1 MQEPFTKYKHGQE
14 SEGGYLNMLHYTDW
28 AIGEFM
34 AKMSKQQYFNETVFI
49 ITADH
54 ALAHFQADDPYGKFR
69 IPLILYSSKH
79 IPKGN
84 SERFASQI
92 DIIPS
97 MIDILNLEGKFS
109 NIGKSIFAPSN
120 NFAITKE
127 GSLLNIFTK
136 EGFLQHSLQ
145 KVLKFIPSQST
156 EDENLKNEL
165 VEKIQAFDQLT
176 YQLLTENR
184 WAHPYK

>member
-1 MQEPFTKYKHGQE
+1 MGDCNT
-14 SEGGYLNMLHYTDW
+14 
-28 AIGEFM
+28 
-34 AKMSKQQYFNETVFI
+34 KMSKQQYFNDTVFI

-69 IPLILYSSKH
+69 IPLILYNPKH

-97 MIDILNLEGKFS
+97 MIDILNLEGNFS
-109 NIGKSIFAPSN
+109 SIGTSIFAPSN

-127 GSLLNIFTK
+127 GSLLNIFAK

-145 KVLKFIPSQST
+145 QVLKFIPSQNN

-176 YQLLTENR
+176 YQLITENR
-184 WAHPYK
+184 WAHPNK

>member
-1 MQEPFTKYKHGQE
+1 
-14 SEGGYLNMLHYTDW
+14 
-28 AIGEFM
+28 
-34 AKMSKQQYFNETVFI
+34 
-49 ITADH
+49 
-54 ALAHFQADDPYGKFR
+54 
-69 IPLILYSSKH
+69 
-79 IPKGN
+79 
-84 SERFASQI
+84 
-92 DIIPS
+92 

>member
-1 MQEPFTKYKHGQE
+1 MHGQE

-34 AKMSKQQYFNETVFI
+34 TKMSKQEYFNDTVFI

-54 ALAHFQADDPYGKFR
+54 ALAHFQIDDPYGKFK
-69 IPLILYSSKH
+69 IPLILYSPKH
-79 IPKGN
+79 IAKRN
-84 SERFASQI
+84 SERYASQI

-97 MIDILNLEGKFS
+97 IIDILNLEGKYS
-109 NIGKSIFAPSN
+109 NIGKSIFAPSD

-127 GSLLNIFTK
+127 GSLLNIFAK

-145 KVLKFIPSQST
+145 QVLKFIPSQNT

-165 VEKIQAFDQLT
+165 SEKIQAFDQLT

-184 WAHPYK
+184 WTNPFRGSEIK